1 MSLTSRPTATT
12 PPLRPGQRL
21 DQVAFHDRYAA
32 MPPGTQAELIAGV
45 VGMPSPVGIEHGEAS
60 GPVIVWLNAYRE
72 STPGVQV
79 LDNASVVLS
88 PTSEVQPDVCLRILP
103 ESGGQSRTERGM
115 VAGPPELVVEV
126 AHTTKHLDLGIK
138 LAEYERAGVQE
149 YVVRLLT
156 PNAVRWHRLQDG
168 KLTLVLP
175 DADGWYRSTVF
186 PGLWL
191 DPVALL
197 HHDTRRLREVVEL
210 GTHTADHA
218 DFIARLRVWSQ

>member
-1 MSLTSRPTATT
+1 MSLTSRPTATA
-12 PPLRPGQRL
+12 PPLLPGQRL
-21 DQVAFHDRYAA
+21 DQAAFHDRYAA
-32 MPPGTQAELIAGV
+32 MPPGIKAELIAGV
-45 VGMPSPVGIEHGEAS
+45 VGMPSPVGVEHGEAS

-72 STPGVQV
+72 ATPGVQI

-88 PTSEVQPDVCLRILP
+88 STSEVQPDVCLRILP

-126 AHTTKHLDLGIK
+126 AHTTRNLDLGLK
-138 LAEYERAGVQE
+138 LTEYARAGVPE

-156 PNAVRWHRLQDG
+156 PNAVRWHCLHDG
-168 KLTLVLP
+168 QLILTPP
-175 DADGWYRSTVF
+175 DADGWYRSTNF

-197 HHDTRRLREVVEL
+197 NHDTRRLREVADL
-210 GTHTADHA
+210 RIQTADHA
-218 DFIARLRVWSQ
+218 DFVARLLARSR